1 MNTQQKLIDSAR
13 YLIQTR
19 GYNGFSYADVAEE
32 VQLRKAS
39 IHHYFPAKSDL
50 ARAVV
55 EQSRE
60 GIEEQVRLLTSKDFH
75 PHEQLLFYTGYW
87 ERCILDATAPFC
99 VAGMLAAEMPTLPAD
114 LAQAVREHF
123 EALSKWLETVLT
135 KGSQL
140 GVLQLRYSV
149 RREAEAFMSSVYGA
163 MLIARA
169 YANARMFPEIV
180 ELALRQLVS
189 APQSQDDDTT
199 RNKREAKGKRVD
211 KK

>member
-1 MNTQQKLIDSAR
+1 MSTQKKLIDAAR

-19 GYNGFSYADVAEE
+19 GYNGFSYADVADE

-39 IHHYFPAKSDL
+39 IHHYFPTKADL

-60 GIEEQVRLLTSKDFH
+60 GIEEQVRRLASEDFD

-87 ERCILDATAPFC
+87 ERCIADATAPFC
-99 VAGMLAAEMPTLPAD
+99 VAGMLATEMPTLPAD

-123 EALSKWLETVLT
+123 DTLSKWLEMVLT
-135 KGSQL
+135 KGSQW
-140 GVLQLRYSV
+140 GVLRLRYSV

-180 ELALRQLVS
+180 ELALKQLLS
-189 APQSQDDDTT
+189 ASQHHDDVT
-199 RNKREAKGKRVD
+199 NPAREAKRKRAH
-211 KK
+211 KT

>member
-1 MNTQQKLIDSAR
+1 MTTQQKLIDSAR

-60 GIEEQVRLLTSKDFH
+60 GLEEQVRLLASKDFD

-87 ERCILDATAPFC
+87 ERCIAEATAPFC
-99 VAGMLAAEMPTLPAD
+99 VAGMLAAEMPSLPAD

-123 EALSKWLETVLT
+123 EVLSNWLETVLT
-135 KGSQL
+135 KGLQL
-140 GVLQLRYSV
+140 GVIRLRYSV

-169 YANARMFPEIV
+169 YSNARMFPEIV
-180 ELALRQLVS
+180 ELSLKQLLS
-189 APQSQDDDTT
+189 TSPSQDEDVTGK
-199 RNKREAKGKRVD
+199 KRESKSKRVN

>member
-1 MNTQQKLIDSAR
+1 MSTQQKLIDSAR

-55 EQSRE
+55 EQSR
-60 GIEEQVRLLTSKDFH
+60 GLIEEQARLLTSKDFD

-87 ERCILDATAPFC
+87 ERCIADATAPFC

-123 EALSKWLETVLT
+123 HALSYWLETVLT
-135 KGSQL
+135 KGSQA
-140 GVLQLRYSV
+140 GVFQLRYSV
-149 RREAEAFMSSVYGA
+149 RREAEAFMSAVYGA

-169 YANARMFPEIV
+169 YASARTFPEII
-180 ELALRQLVS
+180 ELAFKQLIGAS
-189 APQSQDDDTT
+189 SYQADDVTRTT
-199 RNKREAKGKRVD
+199 QEAKRNDVD